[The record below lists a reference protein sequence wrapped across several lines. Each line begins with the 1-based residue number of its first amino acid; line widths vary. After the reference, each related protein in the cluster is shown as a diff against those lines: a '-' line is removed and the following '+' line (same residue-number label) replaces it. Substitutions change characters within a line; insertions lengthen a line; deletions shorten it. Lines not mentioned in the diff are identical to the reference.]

1 MEPIKRIE
9 EFLMQIIEG
18 TDIFVVSTK
27 VVPTNNFK
35 FYLDADDGFSI
46 SKCMSTNRKLRHA
59 IDESGMF
66 PEGEYSLEVSSP
78 GVDEPLLMHRQYVKN
93 IGRKIE
99 ITPNEG
105 EPIQGLMTAVDEE
118 KVVLEVLISP
128 KKKETKIVEIPFNIL
143 KQAVIQISF

>member
-1 MEPIKRIE
+1 
-9 EFLMQIIEG
+9 
-18 TDIFVVSTK
+18 
-27 VVPTNNFK
+27 
-35 FYLDADDGFSI
+35 
-46 SKCMSTNRKLRHA
+46 
-59 IDESGMF
+59 
-66 PEGEYSLEVSSP
+66 
-78 GVDEPLLMHRQYVKN
+78 MHRQYVKN